1 MASIVHLAVKV
12 TDVERAATFYETVF
26 GFRRSE
32 TTRKRGHVSCHMTD
46 GRFDLALIQY
56 DTADTTESNWAGE
69 GPCIHHFGIAVEDT
83 DAVHRRL
90 VDGGFTILS
99 SPGVMPI
106 KFRGP
111 DGVVMEVGPS
121 SIFPGVDEGA
131 AAERK
136 ATLEHAEKA

>member
-12 TDVERAATFYETVF
+12 TDVERAAAFYESVF
-26 GFRRSE
+26 GFTRSE
-32 TTRKRGHVSCHMTD
+32 TTRKRGHTSCHMTD

-56 DTADTTESNWAGE
+56 DAADTGEANWAVE
-69 GPCIHHFGIAVEDT
+69 APCIHHFGIAVDDT
-83 DAVHRRL
+83 EAVHRRL

-99 SPGVMPI
+99 APGVLPI

-131 AAERK
+131 AAERA
-136 ATLEHAEKA
+136 ATRTKAEKA

>member
-12 TDVERAATFYETVF
+12 TDVERAAAFYESVF
-26 GFRRSE
+26 GFKRSE
-32 TTRKRGHVSCHMTD
+32 TVRKRGHVSCHMTD

-56 DTADTTESNWAGE
+56 DPTENVESNWAGE
-69 GPCIHHFGIAVEDT
+69 GPCIHHFGIAVDDT
-83 DAVHRRL
+83 DAVYRRL
-90 VDGGFTILS
+90 VEGGFTILS
-99 SPGVMPI
+99 LPGVMPI

-136 ATLEHAEKA
+136 ATVELAEKA

>member
-12 TDVERAATFYETVF
+12 TDVERAAAFYETVF

-56 DTADTTESNWAGE
+56 DTADTVEANWAGE

-83 DAVHRRL
+83 AAVHQRL
-90 VDGGFTILS
+90 VEGGFTILRA
-99 SPGVMPI
+99 PGFMPI

-111 DGVVMEVGPS
+111 DGVLLELGLS
-121 SIFPGVDEGA
+121 SIFPGVDEGI

-136 ATLEHAEKA
+136 AIQEQA

>member
-12 TDVERAATFYETVF
+12 TDIDRAAAFYESVF

-56 DTADTTESNWAGE
+56 DAVDTIEANWAGE
-69 GPCIHHFGIAVEDT
+69 GPCIHHFGIAVDDT

-90 VDGGFTILS
+90 VAGGFTILS
-99 SPGVMPI
+99 TPGVLPI

-131 AAERK
+131 AAGRK
-136 ATLEHAEKA
+136 ATSEDMEKA

>member
-12 TDVERAATFYETVF
+12 TDVERAAAFYESVF

-32 TTRKRGHVSCHMTD
+32 TTRKRGHTSLHMTD

-56 DTADTTESNWAGE
+56 DSPDTAEANWAGE
-69 GPCIHHFGIAVEDT
+69 GPCIHHFGIAVDDT

-99 SPGVMPI
+99 APGVLPI

-121 SIFPGVDEGA
+121 SIFPGVDEGTH
-131 AAERK
+131 AERS
-136 ATLEHAEKA
+136 ATPGKAEKA